1 MAESY
6 HSSSV
11 GSFYRQD
18 EESDNCVSDIE
29 DSESDSISVNSGH
42 NSDSDYS
49 ENEVDQGVSASI
61 ASFGE
66 TETIKKKNGKYMATK
81 ESVTGIIQQAH
92 INTGHGG
99 EKKTYK
105 EVCEHYGNIPRSIVP
120 LYIVHCEH
128 CVEKRHRKETAAGVV
143 VRPLSVRDLSE
154 RGQVDLVDM
163 QTMKD
168 GSYRFI
174 LHYMEYLTKFH
185 VIRPLKSKTAAEVAN
200 ELLFIFLDIGAPHIL
215 QSDNGR
221 EFTAEVIQELAS
233 LWPELILVNGRPRHP
248 QSQGSIERGNGDMK
262 LKLMAW
268 IKDNN
273 CAKWSYGVRFVQWA
287 INSSYHEAIKMTPS
301 QALTTEELE
310 RLIEVPLTGDSAR
323 DDLISV
329 DPECERE
336 PHPVADSQQQPAM
349 EQENISIK
357 VLHPA
362 KQARKEAEY
371 GLQKQAQRMLARST
385 RSMRAVEVGDNVSVP
400 VSQFNRSK
408 GEPP

>member
-1 MAESY
+1 
-6 HSSSV
+6 
-11 GSFYRQD
+11 
-18 EESDNCVSDIE
+18 
-29 DSESDSISVNSGH
+29 
-42 NSDSDYS
+42 
-49 ENEVDQGVSASI
+49 
-61 ASFGE
+61 
-66 TETIKKKNGKYMATK
+66 MATK

-105 EVCEHYGNIPRSIVP
+105 EVCEQYGNIPRSIVS
-120 LYIVHCEH
+120 LYIVHCE
-128 CVEKRHRKETAAGVV
+128 RRRKETAAGVV
-143 VRPLSVRDLSE
+143 VRPLSVRDLNE

-163 QTMKD
+163 QNMKD

-185 VIRPLKSKTAAEVAN
+185 VIRPLKSKTAAEVAK

-221 EFTAEVIQELAS
+221 EFTAEVIEELAS
-233 LWPELILVNGRPRHP
+233 LWPELILVNGRPRQP
-248 QSQGSIERGNGDMK
+248 QSQGSIERSNGDMK

-268 IKDNN
+268 IRDNN
-273 CAKWSYGVRFVQWA
+273 CASWSYGVRFVQWA
-287 INSSYHEAIKMTPS
+287 MNSSYHEAIKMTPY
-301 QALTTEELE
+301 QELTCNKPRCGLKSNLPDAFISKISSGIEEEELE

-349 EQENISIK
+349 EQENISTE

-371 GLQKQAQRMLARST
+371 GLQKQAHAALDQCEQLMLETMCLYRCLNLT
-385 RSMRAVEVGDNVSVP
+385 VVKETP
-400 VSQFNRSK
+400 LT
-408 GEPP
+408 

>member
-1 MAESY
+1 
-6 HSSSV
+6 
-11 GSFYRQD
+11 
-18 EESDNCVSDIE
+18 
-29 DSESDSISVNSGH
+29 
-42 NSDSDYS
+42 
-49 ENEVDQGVSASI
+49 
-61 ASFGE
+61 
-66 TETIKKKNGKYMATK
+66 MATK

-105 EVCEHYGNIPRSIVP
+105 EVCEQYGNIPRSIVS
-120 LYIVHCEH
+120 LYIVHCER
-128 CVEKRHRKETAAGVV
+128 CVEKRRRKETAAGVV
-143 VRPLSVRDLSE
+143 VRPLSVRDLNE

-174 LHYMEYLTKFH
+174 LHYMEYLTKFD

-248 QSQGSIERGNGDMK
+248 QSQGSIKRGNEDMK

-268 IKDNN
+268 IRDNN

-287 INSSYHEAIKMTPS
+287 MNSSYHEAIKMTPY
-301 QALTTEELE
+301 QALTGNKPRCGLKSNLPDAFISKIWSGIEEEEELE
-310 RLIEVPLTGDSAR
+310 RLTEVPLTGDSAR

-349 EQENISIK
+349 EQENISTE
-357 VLHPA
+357 VLHAA

-385 RSMRAVEVGDNVSVP
+385 RSMRAVDVGDNVCTG
-400 VSQFNRSK
+400 VSI
-408 GEPP
+408 

>member
-1 MAESY
+1 M
-6 HSSSV
+6 
-11 GSFYRQD
+11 
-18 EESDNCVSDIE
+18 EEQIASCAALWST
-29 DSESDSISVNSGH
+29 
-42 NSDSDYS
+42 
-49 ENEVDQGVSASI
+49 ENEKTVIAIFKRGKTGQTLKREHYHILQTFQI

-66 TETIKKKNGKYMATK
+66 IETVEKKNGKYMATK

-92 INTGHGG
+92 INTDHGG

-105 EVCEHYGNIPRSIVP
+105 EVCEQYGNIPRSIVS
-120 LYIVHCEH
+120 LYIVHCEC
-128 CVEKRHRKETAAGVV
+128 CVEKRRRKETAAGVV
-143 VRPLSVRDLSE
+143 VRPLSVRDLNE

-185 VIRPLKSKTAAEVAN
+185 VIRPLKSKTAADVAN

-268 IKDNN
+268 IRDNI

-287 INSSYHEAIKMTPS
+287 MNSSYHEAIKMTPY
-301 QALTTEELE
+301 QALTGNKPRCGLKSNLPDAFISKITSGIEEELG
-310 RLIEVPLTGDSAR
+310 RLIKVPLTGDSAR
-323 DDLISV
+323 DDPISN
-329 DPECERE
+329 CRLSAATC
-336 PHPVADSQQQPAM
+336 HGT
-349 EQENISIK
+349 
-357 VLHPA
+357 
-362 KQARKEAEY
+362 RKY
-371 GLQKQAQRMLARST
+371 LNRST
-385 RSMRAVEVGDNVSVP
+385 AS
-400 VSQFNRSK
+400 SK
-408 GEPP
+408 TGKKGS